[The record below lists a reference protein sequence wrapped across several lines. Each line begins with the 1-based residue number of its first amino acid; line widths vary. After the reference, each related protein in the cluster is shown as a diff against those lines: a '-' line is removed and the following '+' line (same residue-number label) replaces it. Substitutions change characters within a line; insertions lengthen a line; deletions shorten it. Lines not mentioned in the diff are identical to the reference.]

1 MRVHNRFLALTIA
14 AMMLLST
21 MGFVFMT
28 SASAAE
34 NSKIKVT
41 SVTSNP
47 RKFSSGERLNT
58 LTISIKDEDLNDFS
72 VDAVEKK
79 MNAIQKATFTFDES
93 SSFRRSNTGDIRFQ
107 VKNIRRESSTS
118 KTILYDVEVTNLEYT
133 GSGTTFKYQIDM
145 GGSYGAW
152 DVRADVSGL
161 VEGGSSSSGSSS
173 GSSGDS
179 GNDPVVPSDSTQSY
193 VVTKVYRYSNID
205 NTTKPST
212 VTFDMND
219 QSMIGRGDAT
229 IRQGYYADIL
239 ITVKDNSAPGGNY
252 EIPLGSSTVLGSFTY
267 QQGVSS
273 IQNLTDKDAGSFTF
287 LLEKVR
293 YTGSRKQLAFFI
305 TSEDYKT
312 TVDLEIS
319 ECKTRTEAEAEKDK
333 DDDTPDYSKLERA
346 TPYVIISN
354 YGYGGGQVSAG
365 DTFPL
370 SLTFYNTSSVL
381 SVNNMMIT
389 VSMPDDLMLTS
400 SSNTFYVENLGR
412 QESITKSMM
421 VTAKPA
427 AAAQSHN
434 ITVAMRYQ
442 YVDDKVE
449 ARKSAETS
457 ETIAIPVVQV
467 DRFQATG
474 VEVDPQIN
482 LGEESNLTVNFVN
495 KGRSEVY
502 NLSAKISGNINNP
515 GQQQN
520 LGNLASGA
528 TGTADF
534 YITPSAEGQ
543 VSGEV
548 TITYEDTNMVEK
560 TITVPYNT
568 TAIDPMAGMEPTYPG
583 MGGDVEVPVEE
594 PKSPLPIIIVVA
606 VAVLIPAAVIIKKK
620 IDKKR
625 SEMEDADL

>member
-1 MRVHNRFLALTIA
+1 MA
-14 AMMLLST
+14 AMMLIST
-21 MGFVFMT
+21 MGFVFVT
-28 SASAAE
+28 SASAAG
-34 NSKIKVT
+34 NTTAAVISASPSKISKGDDVKLKIQVT
-41 SVTSNP
+41 DEDINPGQKDDKAEAIKKATFEFKESGSGFEPSNKGTV
-47 RKFSSGERLNT
+47 KFSSPQVTVDPVKTLITYSFEVENLNY
-58 LTISIKDEDLNDFS
+58 NG
-72 VDAVEKK
+72 
-79 MNAIQKATFTFDES
+79 
-93 SSFRRSNTGDIRFQ
+93 SNKLFKCT
-107 VKNIRRESSTS
+107 VKIPGYPS
-118 KTILYDVEVTNLEYT
+118 YNLE
-133 GSGTTFKYQIDM
+133 
-145 GGSYGAW
+145 
-152 DVRADVSGL
+152 ADISDFVSS
-161 VEGGSSSSGSSS
+161 GSSGSSGSSS
-173 GSSGDS
+173 SSDG
-179 GNDPVVPSDSTQSY
+179 DPVAPSDSTQSY

-205 NTTKPST
+205 NTTRPGT
-212 VTFDMND
+212 VIFDMND
-219 QSMIGRGDAT
+219 QSMIGRGDST
-229 IRQGYYADIL
+229 IRQGYYADIMV
-239 ITVKDNSAPGGNY
+239 TVKDPNAPGGNY
-252 EIPLGSSTVLGSFTY
+252 DITLGASGVLGSFIY
-267 QQGVSS
+267 QP
-273 IQNLTDKDAGSFTF
+273 AGSDGNPISLISDNTGKEPGDFSF

-293 YTGSRKQLAFFI
+293 YSGTRKQLSFFI
-305 TSEDYKT
+305 TNGSYKT
-312 TVDLEIS
+312 TVNLEIS
-319 ECKTRTEAEAEKDK
+319 ECKTRSEAEAEKEE
-333 DDDTPDYSKLERA
+333 DDDTPDYSNLERA

-354 YGYGGGQVSAG
+354 YGYGGGQVTAG

-389 VSMPDDLMLTS
+389 VTMPDDLMLTS

-412 QESITKSMM
+412 QETITKSMM

-434 ITVAMRYQ
+434 ITVSMRYQ

-474 VEVDPQIN
+474 VELDPEIYI
-482 LGEESNLTVNFVN
+482 GEESNLTVNFVN

-502 NLSAKISGNINNP
+502 NLSAEISGNINNP

-534 YITPSAEGQ
+534 YITPSGEGE
-543 VSGEV
+543 VTGEV

-568 TAIDPMAGMEPTYPG
+568 TAIDPMAGMEPMYPG
-583 MGGDVEVPVEE
+583 MGSDVEVPVEE
-594 PKSPLPIIIVVA
+594 PKSPMPIIIVVA
-606 VAVLIPAAVIIKKK
+606 VAVLIPTAVIIKKK

>member
-1 MRVHNRFLALTIA
+1 MKVHNRFLALTMA
-14 AMMLLST
+14 AMMLIST
-21 MGFVFMT
+21 MGFVFVT
-28 SASAAE
+28 SASAAG
-34 NSKIKVT
+34 NTTAAVISASPSKISKGDDVKLKIQVT
-41 SVTSNP
+41 DEDINPGQKADKAEAIKKATFEFKESGSGFEPSNKGTV
-47 RKFSSGERLNT
+47 KFSSPQVTVDPVKTLITYSFEVENLNY
-58 LTISIKDEDLNDFS
+58 NG
-72 VDAVEKK
+72 
-79 MNAIQKATFTFDES
+79 
-93 SSFRRSNTGDIRFQ
+93 SNKLFKCT
-107 VKNIRRESSTS
+107 VKIPGYPS
-118 KTILYDVEVTNLEYT
+118 YNLE
-133 GSGTTFKYQIDM
+133 
-145 GGSYGAW
+145 
-152 DVRADVSGL
+152 ADISDFVSS
-161 VEGGSSSSGSSS
+161 GSSGSSGSSS
-173 GSSGDS
+173 SSDG
-179 GNDPVVPSDSTQSY
+179 DPVAPSDSTQSY

-205 NTTKPST
+205 NTTRPGT
-212 VTFDMND
+212 VIFDMND
-219 QSMIGRGDAT
+219 QSMIGRGDST

-239 ITVKDNSAPGGNY
+239 ITVKDNSAPGGDY
-252 EIPLGSSTVLGSFTY
+252 EIPLGSSSVLGSFTY

-305 TSEDYKT
+305 TGEDYKT

-319 ECKTRTEAEAEKDK
+319 ECKTRSEAEAEKEE

-354 YGYGGGQVSAG
+354 YGYGGGQVTAG

-389 VSMPDDLMLTS
+389 VTMPDDLMLTS

-412 QESITKSMM
+412 QETITKSMM

-434 ITVAMRYQ
+434 ITVSMRYQ

-474 VEVDPQIN
+474 VELDPEIYI
-482 LGEESNLTVNFVN
+482 GEESNLTVNFVN

-502 NLSAKISGNINNP
+502 NLSAEISGNINNP

-534 YITPSAEGQ
+534 YITPSGEGE
-543 VSGEV
+543 VTGEV

-594 PKSPLPIIIVVA
+594 PKSPMPIIIVVA
-606 VAVLIPAAVIIKKK
+606 VAVLIPTAVIIKKK

>member
-1 MRVHNRFLALTIA
+1 MKVHNRFLALTMA
-14 AMMLLST
+14 AMMLIST
-21 MGFVFMT
+21 MGFVFVT
-28 SASAAE
+28 SASAAG
-34 NSKIKVT
+34 NTTAAVISASPSKISKGDDVKLKIQVT
-41 SVTSNP
+41 DEDINPGQKDDKAEAIKKATFEFKESGSGFEPSNKGTV
-47 RKFSSGERLNT
+47 KFSSPQVTVDPVKTLITYSFEVENLNY
-58 LTISIKDEDLNDFS
+58 NG
-72 VDAVEKK
+72 
-79 MNAIQKATFTFDES
+79 
-93 SSFRRSNTGDIRFQ
+93 SNKLFKCT
-107 VKNIRRESSTS
+107 VKIPGYPS
-118 KTILYDVEVTNLEYT
+118 YNLE
-133 GSGTTFKYQIDM
+133 
-145 GGSYGAW
+145 
-152 DVRADVSGL
+152 ADISDFVSS
-161 VEGGSSSSGSSS
+161 GSSGSSGSSS
-173 GSSGDS
+173 SSDG
-179 GNDPVVPSDSTQSY
+179 DPVAPSDSTQSY

-205 NTTKPST
+205 NTTRPGT
-212 VTFDMND
+212 VIFDMND
-219 QSMIGRGDAT
+219 QSMIGRGDST

-239 ITVKDNSAPGGNY
+239 ITVKDNSAPGGDY
-252 EIPLGSSTVLGSFTY
+252 EIPLGSSSVLGSFTY

-305 TSEDYKT
+305 TGDGYKT

-319 ECKTRTEAEAEKDK
+319 ECKTRSEAEAEKEE

-354 YGYGGGQVSAG
+354 YGYGGGQVTAG

-389 VSMPDDLMLTS
+389 VTMPDDLMLTS

-412 QESITKSMM
+412 QETITKSMM

-434 ITVAMRYQ
+434 ITVSMRYQ

-474 VEVDPQIN
+474 VELDPEIYI
-482 LGEESNLTVNFVN
+482 GEESNLTVNFVN

-502 NLSAKISGNINNP
+502 NLSAEISGNINNP

-534 YITPSAEGQ
+534 YITPSGEGE
-543 VSGEV
+543 VTGEV

-583 MGGDVEVPVEE
+583 MGGDVQVPVEE
-594 PKSPLPIIIVVA
+594 PKSPMPIIIVVA
-606 VAVLIPAAVIIKKK
+606 VAVLIPTAVIIKKK

>member
-14 AMMLLST
+14 AMLLLST
-21 MGFVFMT
+21 MGFVFLT

-34 NSKIKVT
+34 NSKIKAV
-41 SVTSNP
+41 SVTSSP
-47 RKFSSGERLNT
+47 RKFSAGDRLNS

-72 VDAVEKK
+72 TGAVEKK
-79 MNAIQKATFTFDES
+79 MEAIQKATFTFNES

-107 VKNIRRESSTS
+107 VKNVTRESSTS

-133 GSGTTFKYQIDM
+133 GNGSSFQYRIDM

-152 DVRADVSGL
+152 DVKVDVSDL
-161 VEGGSSSSGSSS
+161 VDSGSSS

-179 GNDPVVPSDSTQSY
+179 GEDPVVPSDSSQTY
-193 VVTKVYRYSNID
+193 VVTKVYRYSTYGD
-205 NTTKPST
+205 TTKPST
-212 VTFDMND
+212 VTFDMDD

-239 ITVKDNSAPGGNY
+239 VTVKDNSAPGGDY
-252 EIPLGSSTVLGSFTY
+252 EVTLGASSVLGSFIY
-267 QQGVSS
+267 QQGVSAVKS
-273 IQNLTDKDAGSFTF
+273 ITDKEPGSFTF

-293 YTGSRKQLAFFI
+293 YSGTRKNLECFI
-305 TSEDYKT
+305 LGDNYKT
-312 TVDLEIS
+312 TVSLEIS
-319 ECKTRTEAEAEKDK
+319 ECKTRSEAEEEKEK
-333 DDDTPDYSKLERA
+333 NDDTPDYSNLERA

-370 SLTFYNTSSVL
+370 SLTFYNTSSIL
-381 SVNNMMIT
+381 TVNNMMIT

-412 QESITKSMM
+412 HETITKSMM

-434 ITVAMRYQ
+434 ITVSMRYQ

-474 VEVDPQIN
+474 VELDPEIYI
-482 LGEESNLTVNFVN
+482 GEESNLTVNFVN

-502 NLSAKISGNINNP
+502 NLSAEIAGTITNP

-543 VSGEV
+543 VTGEV

-560 TITVPYNT
+560 TITVPFSTN
-568 TAIDPMAGMEPTYPG
+568 AVDPMGGMNPGMDIYPG
-583 MGGDVEVPVEE
+583 MGDDIQPVEE
-594 PKSPLPIIIVVA
+594 EKSILPIVIVVA
-606 VAVLIPAAVIIKKK
+606 VAVLIPAAVVIKKK